1 MPEEVDTGNPNVY
14 TTYKGRY
21 QMQYAAEATAESAN
35 VMLTASNSVQFL
47 ADVQLTGYTAGQPF
61 ATLPTQCT
69 PDDNV
74 FFYCVLEVGTVI
86 SSALVQINPAGEM
99 MLDINVSDGVLH
111 ITGAMFNIACNW
123 YRG

>member
-61 ATLPTQCT
+61 ATLPSQCT
-69 PDDNV
+69 PDDTV
-74 FFYCVLEVGTVI
+74 FFYCALEAG
-86 SSALVQINPAGEM
+86 SAIAPAMVQVNPVGEM
-99 MLDINVSDGVLH
+99 MLDTDVADGVLH
-111 ITGAMFNIACNW
+111 MTGAMLNIACNW